1 MELNKNNLEDRLTRE
16 LEEIR
21 QQREELDKREK
32 TLIADM
38 IEENSENKSLIGSL
52 LEESVKRIFIEGVE
66 MPSALEKDDDGLEKS
81 EDNFEKEDDVPEK
94 KEEGVE
100 TQISE
105 EMNGLAEM
113 HTDVSSWLRTRN
125 M

>member
-1 MELNKNNLEDRLTRE
+1 MELNKNNLEDRLTCE

-38 IEENSENKSLIGSL
+38 IEESSENKSLIGSL
-52 LEESVKRIFIEGVE
+52 LEESVKRIFIEEVE
-66 MPSALEKDDDGLEKS
+66 MPSALEKDDDGLGEN
-81 EDNFEKEDDVPEK
+81 EHNFEKEDDVSEK

-100 TQISE
+100 TQKSG

-113 HTDVSSWLRTRN
+113 HTDVSS
-125 M
+125 